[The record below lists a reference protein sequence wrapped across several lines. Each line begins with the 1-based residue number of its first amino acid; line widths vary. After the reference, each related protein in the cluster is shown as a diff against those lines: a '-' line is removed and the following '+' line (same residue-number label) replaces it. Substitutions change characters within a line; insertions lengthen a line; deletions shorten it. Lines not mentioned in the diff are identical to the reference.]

1 MQLEV
6 WRIEG
11 MIPTGDTRNTGRTT
25 CHITILS
32 VKNPTRSASE
42 NFILITFLNVTNYKP
57 LLIED
62 GEE

>member
-11 MIPTGDTRNTGRTT
+11 IIFTGDTRNTGRET
-25 CHITILS
+25 CYITICPS
-32 VKNPTRSASE
+32 KNPTRSASE

-57 LLIED
+57 LLIEV